1 MESTK
6 NDYFIDG
13 FLIRHFNIFPVG
25 FEKDNLFPEQKI
37 FLIWLIGQIPDLDI
51 WKRNVEYKTKLSEIQ
66 SLDKIELNQT
76 EIDLAAIQEKPIK
89 LVEKEQLFNEKK
101 KRIQDLNKKFGIE
114 DTEDEIEK
122 TVEIKPDIK
131 DNNPKRIWDLLT
143 GKGLVK

>member
-37 FLIWLIGQIPDLDI
+37 FLIWLMGQIPDLDI
-51 WKRNVEYKTKLSEIQ
+51 WKRNVEYKTKLAEIQ

-101 KRIQDLNKKFGIE
+101 KRIQELNKKFGIE